1 MLAPA
6 PVYPDEAHA
15 DGDGDDGAEDAEEE
29 EQEDALRGLHL
40 EQRQEVVIQRGQQLI
55 QGRPCS
61 AACLLDGWVC
71 VFPEIRLL

>member
-29 EQEDALRGLHL
+29 EEEDPLGGLHL
-40 EQRQEVVIQRGQQLI
+40 EEQHELVVE
-55 QGRPCS
+55 GRHVRS
-61 AACLLDGWVC
+61 LLSHPHHFV
-71 VFPEIRLL
+71 LLFLF

>member
-29 EQEDALRGLHL
+29 EQEDALGGLHL

-55 QGRPCS
+55 
-61 AACLLDGWVC
+61 
-71 VFPEIRLL
+71 